1 MEYITTT
8 FQGKGFTAIIH
19 KPILTPEER
28 AKREA
33 EIIKAMVEVK
43 KEMIRNAIAKGESI

>member
-19 KPILTPEER
+19 KPILTEEER
-28 AKREA
+28 AKRIE
-33 EIIKAMVEVK
+33 EIKRAMVEVK
-43 KEMIRNAIAKGESI
+43 KEMIRNAIARGESI